1 MLIFVSYSF
10 VLLDY
15 DNEDFKDHGQLIY
28 TGKYDAG
35 NKM

>member
-1 MLIFVSYSF
+1 
-10 VLLDY
+10 LDY